1 AVNVHLFPVTGVTLP
16 MVSMGG
22 SSVIF
27 TSLAIGII
35 LSVSRNV
42 EETELKR
49 IEKERMERVLA
60 QQREA
65 GLNIAV

>member
-1 AVNVHLFPVTGVTLP
+1 
-16 MVSMGG
+16 MGG

-42 EETELKR
+42 EE
-49 IEKERMERVLA
+49 IEGKQEVTNVPVA
-60 QQREA
+60 A
-65 GLNIAV
+65 